1 MSFKQ
6 KPFKQ
11 REKKAPTAPRDAT
24 YLYNYALWYLG
35 RWSASSGHLAK
46 VLARKW
52 QVVQLPP
59 DHAMIS
65 QTIERLTREK
75 WLQDDIYAQ
84 SLMRGLRAKG
94 LGTRRIVQT
103 AQSKGLNAEFA
114 QSTLNQ
120 TDNELGHEDAEL
132 VAARRW
138 VQKKRLGAF
147 RALKPDLTPEL
158 IQKQKLKDMAS
169 LARAGFSHDI
179 IKKALQALD
188 D

>member
-1 MSFKQ
+1 MH
-6 KPFKQ
+6 
-11 REKKAPTAPRDAT
+11 KKTYSKKTPKVLVAPRDAT

-59 DHAMIS
+59 DRDMI
-65 QTIERLTREK
+65 TDVIARLLREK

-114 QSTLNQ
+114 QSTLSQ

-132 VAARRW
+132 VAAKRW
-138 VQKKRLGAF
+138 VQKKRLGPF
-147 RALKPDLTPEL
+147 RTIKPDLTPEL

-179 IKKALQALD
+179 IKKALQPSD